1 LQKKSRG
8 NRIEMYSQLYEIW
21 RQELEDP
28 ELVKLPPDFYA
39 GIVEYVKKL
48 KEESR
53 MLDKRT
59 VKANLLRKEMQNMKR
74 MTRELIQE
82 RCRKILNKSAK
93 GEDIPRE
100 ALTVE
105 DVQIYGKISPL
116 AEMVSNL
123 ASEILHGH
131 APGTMTELRHKRI
144 ALRLV
149 KDVPAIVG
157 ADMKTYGP
165 FKTEDV
171 ASVPVENARMLV
183 KQNLAEKVEIS

>member
-1 LQKKSRG
+1 
-8 NRIEMYSQLYEIW
+8 MYSQLYEIW
-21 RQELEDP
+21 RQELEDS

-82 RCRKILNKSAK
+82 RYRKILNKSAK

-105 DVQIYGKISPL
+105 DEQIYREISPL
-116 AEMVSNL
+116 AETVSSL
-123 ASEILHGH
+123 TSEILHGH
-131 APGTMTELRHKRI
+131 APRTMTELRPKKI

-171 ASVPVENARMLV
+171 ASLPVENARILV
-183 KQNLAEKVEIS
+183 KQGLAEKIVVG

>member
-1 LQKKSRG
+1 
-8 NRIEMYSQLYEIW
+8 
-21 RQELEDP
+21 
-28 ELVKLPPDFYA
+28 
-39 GIVEYVKKL
+39 
-48 KEESR
+48 

-105 DVQIYGKISPL
+105 DEQIYGKISPL
-116 AEMVSNL
+116 AETVSNL

-131 APGTMTELRHKRI
+131 PPGTTTELRHKRI

-157 ADMKTYGP
+157 ADLKTYGP

-171 ASVPVENARMLV
+171 ASVPVENARILV

>member
-1 LQKKSRG
+1 
-8 NRIEMYSQLYEIW
+8 MYSQLYETW
-21 RQELEDP
+21 KQELEDP

-53 MLDKRT
+53 MIDKRT

-74 MTRELIQE
+74 MMWELI
-82 RCRKILNKSAK
+82 RVRYRKIVNGAAK
-93 GEDIPRE
+93 GEDAPRE

-105 DVQIYGKISPL
+105 EEQIYGKISPL
-116 AEMVSNL
+116 AETVSNF

-131 APGTMTELRHKRI
+131 ASGTMIDMRHKRI
-144 ALRLV
+144 TMRLLR
-149 KDVPAIVG
+149 DVPAIVG

-171 ASVPVENARMLV
+171 ASFPIENAKILI
-183 KQNLAEKVEIS
+183 KQGLAEKIVVG

>member
-1 LQKKSRG
+1 
-8 NRIEMYSQLYEIW
+8 MYSQLYEIW
-21 RQELEDP
+21 KQELEDP
-28 ELVKLPPDFYA
+28 ELVKLPPDFYS

-59 VKANLLRKEMQNMKR
+59 VKANLLRKEMQNMKH

-100 ALTVE
+100 ALTIE
-105 DVQIYGKISPL
+105 DEQIYGKISPL
-116 AEMVSNL
+116 AETVSNL
-123 ASEILHGH
+123 TSEILHGH
-131 APGTMTELRHKRI
+131 ALGTMTEPRHKRI

-157 ADMKTYGP
+157 ADLKTYGP

-171 ASVPVENARMLV
+171 ASVPVENARILV

>member
-1 LQKKSRG
+1 
-8 NRIEMYSQLYEIW
+8 MYSQLYEIW
-21 RQELEDP
+21 KQELEDP

-59 VKANLLRKEMQNMKR
+59 VKANLLRKEMQNMNR
-74 MTRELIQE
+74 MVKELI
-82 RCRKILNKSAK
+82 RARYRKIINKAAG
-93 GEDIPRE
+93 GEELSRGI
-100 ALTVE
+100 LTVE
-105 DVQIYGKISPL
+105 EEQVYGKISPL
-116 AEMVSNL
+116 AETVSNFT
-123 ASEILHGH
+123 SEILHGH
-131 APGTMTELRHKRI
+131 APRTSIDLRHKRI
-144 ALRLV
+144 TLRLV

-171 ASVPVENARMLV
+171 ASLPVENARILI
-183 KQNLAEKVEIS
+183 KQNLAEKVEIN